1 MSEFISADT
10 MIQATHIPS
19 SCIPQRIVQ
28 LFALLACVFFA
39 AGVASA
45 QRRSEAQVR
54 SYLTS
59 GVVRLGD
66 RTTLILSVENASS
79 VEVRALP
86 KVNGLVI
93 GPLPAPSERHQ
104 FEFRG
109 NRQVQSVT
117 RTWAIPVQSNGVG
130 EFVIPPIELSIDGGS
145 VLTAELRLNIV
156 ADLRGEELGFLE
168 FRPSSR
174 KVVVGQPFSLE
185 LVFGFDTAIAE
196 QTNYGNLA
204 LSWWGRLPGLLE
216 NETAPSPGARRLKL
230 TLNDRDSIEVEQ
242 VDPPREIKGRKFVTL
257 RLRRSY
263 TPTRTGQIEFPASFF
278 EFGSMVERRDF
289 FRTERQKGET
299 YFVRAPELKIEVV
312 PLPDAGRPVDYSGAI
327 GKFSASA
334 SAQPRDVDAGES
346 IKWRV
351 EWTGEGNLE
360 FFTAPDPSRLDAF
373 RDFRV
378 YGRTEEKSF
387 DRRVVIYDIAPLTS
401 QVRAIPALPLSI
413 YDPQEGRY
421 SAVQTAPIEIRVR
434 ALEGVSALDGAE
446 KRERFDEDLRDI
458 VVRPGARGRPKPIG
472 PVGVGALGLCVPI
485 GWLALRAFARRRFDP
500 DAPSERARRRARRE
514 LRKALGAAAGA
525 REQLTAIHG
534 FVGARTAQAPQAWE
548 GRKLAEALPPSQ
560 RERARAL
567 EECVTALER
576 AVWGGEGGALERSRI
591 ESAVDDALRG
601 GL

>member
-1 MSEFISADT
+1 MLHALLPLHSPLSRRA
-10 MIQATHIPS
+10 A
-19 SCIPQRIVQ
+19 R
-28 LFALLACVFFA
+28 LFAWLACVFLC
-39 AGVASA
+39 AGLASA
-45 QRRSEAQVR
+45 QRRGEAQVR

-66 RTTLILSVENASS
+66 RATLILSVENASS
-79 VEVRALP
+79 AEVRALP
-86 KVNGLVI
+86 KVDGLVI
-93 GPLPAPSERHQ
+93 GPLPAPSERFQ
-104 FEFRG
+104 LEFRG

-117 RTWAIPVQSNGVG
+117 RTWAVPLQPTAVG
-130 EFVIPPIELSIDGGS
+130 EFVIPPIELSVDGGS
-145 VLTAELRLNIV
+145 VMTAELRLNVV

-168 FRPSSR
+168 VRPSSR

-185 LVFGFDTAIAE
+185 LVFGFDNAIAE

-216 NETAPSPGARRLKL
+216 NETAASPGARKLKL
-230 TLNDRDSIEVEQ
+230 SLNDRDTIEVES

-263 TPTRTGQIEFPASFF
+263 TPTRTGQIEFPVSFF
-278 EFGSMVERRDF
+278 EFGEVVERRDF

-299 YFVRAPELKIEVV
+299 YFARASEFSIEVV

-327 GKFSASA
+327 GRISASA

-378 YGRTEEKSF
+378 YGKTEEKSF
-387 DRRVVIYDIAPLTS
+387 ERRVVVYDLAPLTS
-401 QVRAIPALPLSI
+401 QVRAIPALPLSY

-421 SAVQTAPIEIRVR
+421 TSVQTSPIEIRVR
-434 ALEGVSALDGAE
+434 ALEGASGLEGGDA
-446 KRERFDEDLRDI
+446 RERFDEDLRDI
-458 VVRPGARGRPKPIG
+458 VVRAEPYERAKPLG
-472 PVGVGALGLCVPI
+472 PLVVGVLGLAVPL
-485 GWLALRAFARRRFDP
+485 GWLALRTFVRRRYDP
-500 DAPSERARRRARRE
+500 DAPRERARRRARRE
-514 LRKALGAAAGA
+514 LRKALGAAKGP
-525 REQLTAIHG
+525 REQLSAIHG
-534 FVGARTAQAPQAWE
+534 FLGARTAQNAAAWE
-548 GRKLAEALPPSQ
+548 GRRASEALPPSQ

-567 EECVTALER
+567 EECVATLER
-576 AVWGGEGGALERSRI
+576 AVWGGQGGALERSRI
-591 ESAVDDALRG
+591 ESAVDEAVKG

>member
-1 MSEFISADT
+1 
-10 MIQATHIPS
+10 MIQAIHTSPS
-19 SCIPQRIVQ
+19 TLLRRAARLC
-28 LFALLACVFFA
+28 AWLACFFAA

-45 QRRSEAQVR
+45 QRRDEAQVR

-66 RTTLILSVENASS
+66 RATLILSVENASS
-79 VEVRALP
+79 AEVRALP
-86 KVNGLVI
+86 KVDGLLI
-93 GPLPAPSERHQ
+93 GPLPPPSERFQ
-104 FEFRG
+104 LEFRG

-117 RTWAIPVQSNGVG
+117 RTWAVPVQPTAVG
-130 EFVIPPIELSIDGGS
+130 EFVLPPIELIVDGGS
-145 VLTAELRLNIV
+145 VLTAELRLNVV

-168 FRPSSR
+168 VRPSSR

-185 LVFGFDTAIAE
+185 LVFGFDNAIAE

-216 NETAPSPGARRLKL
+216 NETASSPGARKIKL
-230 TLNDRDSIEVEQ
+230 SLNDRDSIEVES

-263 TPTRTGQIEFPASFF
+263 TPTRTGQIEFPVSFF
-278 EFGSMVERRDF
+278 EFGEVVERRDF

-299 YFVRAPELKIEVV
+299 YFARAPEFSIEVV

-378 YGRTEEKSF
+378 YGKTEEKSF
-387 DRRVVIYDIAPLTS
+387 ERRVVIYDIAPLSS
-401 QVRAIPALPLSI
+401 QVRSIPALPLSL
-413 YDPQEGRY
+413 YDPQEERY
-421 SAVQTAPIEIRVR
+421 TTVQTAPIEIRVR
-434 ALEGVSALDGAE
+434 ALEGASGLGGGEA
-446 KRERFDEDLRDI
+446 RESFEEDLRDI
-458 VVRPGARGRPKPIG
+458 VVRAERRERPRPLG
-472 PVGVGALGLCVPI
+472 PLGVGALGLGVPL
-485 GWLALRAFARRRFDP
+485 GWLALRAVVRRRYDP
-500 DAPSERARRRARRE
+500 DAPRERARRRARRE
-514 LRKALGAAAGA
+514 LGRALGAGGGA
-525 REQLTAIHG
+525 REQLTAIHR
-534 FVGARTAQAPQAWE
+534 FLGARTAQTPQAWE
-548 GRKLAEALPPSQ
+548 GRKASEALPPSQ

-567 EECVTALER
+567 EECVCALER
-576 AVWGGEGGALERSRI
+576 AVWGGQGGALERARI
-591 ESAVDDALRG
+591 ESAVDEALKG